1 MSERPIRI
9 LIVEAAPPPEGYD
22 EALGTAGFAVVRAS
36 SLDPAL
42 ELLCDGAFDVAVL
55 SHPLPGSDLIAGCAA
70 LRASPGA
77 PSLVLLDATGQSA
90 ELERLIPAAMQPSLV
105 LPHPVDSVKLAAEL
119 RTLLDHP
126 APHPQRRPDASLV
139 LSRVVLELH
148 RSRATGVLDVR
159 GEGRRTFI
167 RFTDGRVVM
176 AEGGSLRESLGRI
189 LLRKGELSDE
199 DYVRVIERMTER
211 VYEHEPV
218 RMGEVL
224 VELGLFTPEEVFGA
238 LREQLSEKIVAS
250 FRTYVSHEFREEEPE
265 TEVGGFGLPQVE
277 AIVALALS
285 TYLPESEARAAVEAR
300 VTGRPTLAAPPTTV
314 AARLELDG
322 VLAEQLGAV
331 NGERSVA
338 QLLEA
343 ADPRLLITL
352 EMTGQLVVA
361 QPQPRP
367 KARAKGPAPRPRQ
380 IPKKRERPH
389 EPSEQEQAGARLE
402 AERAFRLG
410 QEHLEADR
418 IGEARTSFARAV
430 ALEPLEAEYHMYESW
445 AAYMVARVEVRVQRA
460 KLTACARKVVEED
473 NTAARPHTILGRLA
487 LEEENRMLART
498 EFQLALL
505 RDPEDREAR
514 SGIERLDR
522 QATGD

>member
-22 EALGTAGFAVVRAS
+22 EGLGAAGFATVRAR

-42 ELLCDGAFDVAVL
+42 ELLREDAFDVAVL
-55 SHPLPGSDLIAGCAA
+55 SHPLPGSDLISGCAA
-70 LRASPGA
+70 LRAPLEA
-77 PSLVLLDATGQSA
+77 PPLVLLDATGQSA

-105 LPHPVDSVKLAAEL
+105 LPRQVDVAKLAVEI
-119 RTLLDHP
+119 RTLLDQP
-126 APHPQRRPDASLV
+126 APQPQRRPDASLV
-139 LSRVVLELH
+139 LSRVVMKL
-148 RSRATGVLDVR
+148 RQSRATGVLDVR

-167 RFTDGRVVM
+167 RFRDGRIVM

-189 LLRKGELSDE
+189 LLRKGELSED

-224 VELGLFTPEEVFGA
+224 VELGLFTPEEVFVA
-238 LREQLSEKIVAS
+238 LREQLGEKIVAS

-277 AIVALALS
+277 AIITHALS
-285 TYLPESEARAAVEAR
+285 AYLPVSEARAAVEAGVEGLPR
-300 VTGRPTLAAPPTTV
+300 LAAPPTTV
-314 AARLELDG
+314 AARLELDS
-322 VLAEQLGAV
+322 VQAAQLGAA

-338 QLLEA
+338 QLLET
-343 ADPRLLITL
+343 ADPRLLIAL
-352 EMTGQLVVA
+352 EMTGQLTA
-361 QPQPRP
+361 AKRQPQSQ
-367 KARAKGPAPRPRQ
+367 AKGPALRPPQ
-380 IPKKRERPH
+380 SPQKADLPH
-389 EPSEQEQAGARLE
+389 EPSENERARARLE

-410 QEHLEADR
+410 QEHLEAER
-418 IGEARTSFARAV
+418 IAEARESFARAIE
-430 ALEPLEAEYHMYESW
+430 LEPLEAEYHMYETW
-445 AAYMVARVEVRVQRA
+445 AAYRVARVEVRVQRA

-473 NTAARPHTILGRLA
+473 GTSARPHTILGRLA
-487 LEEENRMLART
+487 LEEENRALARK

-505 RDPEDREAR
+505 RDPEDQDAR
-514 SGIERLDR
+514 SGLEGVD
-522 QATGD
+522 G